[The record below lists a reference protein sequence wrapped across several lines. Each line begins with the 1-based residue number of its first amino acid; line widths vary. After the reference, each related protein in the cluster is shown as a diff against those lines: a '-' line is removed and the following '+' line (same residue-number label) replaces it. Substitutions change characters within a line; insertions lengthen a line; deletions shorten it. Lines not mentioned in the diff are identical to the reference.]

1 MSKMSSRAEDD
12 VLLEAI
18 HGMIRGKSSL
28 EFAKREGKGSAFFR
42 IAMQRV
48 LAADMA
54 ESGEPAEV
62 VSAAYQ
68 KRVAA

>member
-1 MSKMSSRAEDD
+1 MSKTTNRADDD

-28 EFAKREGKGSAFFR
+28 KFAKREGKGSAFFR
-42 IAMQRV
+42 TAMRRV
-48 LAADMA
+48 LAADLA